1 MNSHARPL
9 PGGKVLLGLA
19 LLMAGLALVACARP
33 KGPRLQ
39 DGAFKASAEG
49 VHGPITVQ
57 VTVKRGRIAAVD
69 VLSQAEAAGV
79 ADLAFQRIP
88 AEIVKKQSTEVEAV
102 AGASTSS
109 KAIMA
114 AAAEALKAAAK
125 N

>member
-1 MNSHARPL
+1 MNSHARPRL
-9 PGGKVLLGLA
+9 SGAVLGLG
-19 LLMAGLALVACARP
+19 LLMAGLAMAGCGGP

-39 DGAFKASAEG
+39 DGAYKGSAEG
-49 VHGPITVQ
+49 VHGPISVQ
-57 VTVKRGRIAAVD
+57 VTVKGGRIAAVD
-69 VLSQAEAAGV
+69 VLSQEEAAGV

-102 AGASTSS
+102 TGASTSS